1 MRRTRGPARGA
12 RCGSAAEKSDWTCS
26 PSSCSTRRAR
36 CAREKERA
44 IQRALNG
51 AKERS
56 PAHSRTWSSSR
67 SARSRSNPDPD
78 SSASREDRPRRST
91 GAVASRMASE
101 TRPRPKRGFAPPTDA
116 DAPVDRA
123 AGGEPDARERLSR
136 VRKAPRRACRCG
148 EARGSARAN
157 SPAAFGCRPRPR
169 RFRRVWRRTSARSSR
184 ARPERTPRRA
194 APRARHARGGGDRV
208 RQFPRP

>member
-26 PSSCSTRRAR
+26 PSRCSTRRAR

-123 AGGEPDARERLSR
+123 ARGEPDARERLSR
-136 VRKAPRRACRCG
+136 VEKRLAARVAVARRG
-148 EARGSARAN
+148 EARAQI
-157 SPAAFGCRPRPR
+157 PRRQSGVDHDR
-169 RFRRVWRRTSARSSR
+169 RFRRVWRRTSARSSS

-194 APRARHARGGGDRV
+194 APRARHARGGADRV
-208 RQFPRP
+208 RRFPRP